1 METKSAEYR
10 QEVMTITPTLAGEI
24 LRLNSNNRNVR
35 DYMVRQ
41 YAQMMKEGRWD
52 ENSPATISFYQDG
65 TLADGQH
72 RLLAV
77 KRTTHLLIKQSTH
90 PTPRA
95 CHAMYVTHL
104 P

>member
-41 YAQMMKEGRWD
+41 YAQMMG
-52 ENSPATISFYQDG
+52 
-65 TLADGQH
+65 
-72 RLLAV
+72 
-77 KRTTHLLIKQSTH
+77 
-90 PTPRA
+90 
-95 CHAMYVTHL
+95 
-104 P
+104 